1 MSYSNGPRIVTDGLV
16 LCLDAGN
23 SKSYSGSGS
32 TWTDLSGNNNNGT
45 LTNGPT
51 FSSENKGSIIFDG
64 TNDSCSYS
72 LALNKALTVITWAK
86 SPTSTWN
93 NTAGLGSCR
102 FQNGFII
109 HNNASTTVIDAYIM
123 NGNISASYTYLG
135 SATVSNI
142 TIPTMYSFVT
152 NGTNSHQFYVN
163 NSRIINSTTAM
174 SRSDTPSS
182 VTITLASDLGGRWNN
197 IIYYSHLLYNRV
209 LSASEILQNYNALK
223 GRFNL

>member
-1 MSYSNGPRIVTDGLV
+1 MSYHNGPRIITNGLV
-16 LCLDAGN
+16 LYLDAGN
-23 SKSYSGSGS
+23 NKSYPGTGS
-32 TWTDLSGNNNNGT
+32 TWNDLSGNNNNGT

-51 FSSENKGSIIFDG
+51 FSSENKGSIVFDG

-93 NTAGLGSCR
+93 DTAGLGSCR

-109 HNNASTTVIDAYIM
+109 HNNENTTVIDAYIM
-123 NGNISASYTYLG
+123 NGNVSASYTYLG

-142 TIPTMYSFVT
+142 MIPTMYSFVT
-152 NGTNSHQFYVN
+152 NGIDSHQFYVN

-182 VTITLASDLGGRWNN
+182 VAITLASDSGGRWNN
-197 IIYYSHLLYNRV
+197 IIFYSHLLYNRV
-209 LSASEILQNYNALK
+209 LSSTEIIQNYNALK

>member
-16 LCLDAGN
+16 LYLDAGN
-23 SKSYSGSGS
+23 SKSYPGAGT

-45 LTNGPT
+45 LVNGPT
-51 FSSENKGSIIFDG
+51 FSSENKGSIVFDG

-93 NTAGLGSCR
+93 DTAGLGSCR

-109 HNNASTTVIDAYIM
+109 HNNESTTVIDAYIM
-123 NGNISASYTYLG
+123 NGNVSASYTYLG

-152 NGTNSHQFYVN
+152 NGIDSHQFYVN
-163 NSRIINSTTAM
+163 NSRIVNSATAI

-182 VTITLASDLGGRWNN
+182 VAINLASEGGSRWNN
-197 IIYYSHLLYNRV
+197 IILYSHLLYNRV
-209 LSASEILQNYNALK
+209 LSPTEILQNYNATK

>member
-1 MSYSNGPRIVTDGLV
+1 MSYHNGPRIVTNGLV
-16 LCLDAGN
+16 LYLDAGN
-23 SKSYSGSGS
+23 SKSYPGSGT

-45 LTNGPT
+45 LANGPT
-51 FSSENKGSIIFDG
+51 FSSLNRGSIIFDG

-93 NTAGLGSCR
+93 DTAGLGSCR

-109 HNNASTTVIDAYIM
+109 HNNESTKVVDAYIM
-123 NGNISASYTYLG
+123 NGNISASFSYLG
-135 SATVSNI
+135 SVSI
-142 TIPTMYSFVT
+142 PDIAIPTMYSFVT
-152 NGTNSHQFYVN
+152 NGINNHQFYVN
-163 NSRIINSTTAM
+163 NSVVINSAATI

-182 VTITLASDLGGRWNN
+182 VTISLASDLGGRWNN
-197 IIYYSHLLYNRV
+197 IILYSHLLYNRA
-209 LSASEILQNYNALK
+209 LSPTEILQNYNATK

>member
-1 MSYSNGPRIVTDGLV
+1 MS
-16 LCLDAGN
+16 LDAGFTP
-23 SKSYSGSGS
+23 SYPLSGTS
-32 TWTDLSGNNNNGT
+32 WTDMSFSGNNGT

-93 NTAGLGSCR
+93 DTAGLGSCR

-109 HNNASTTVIDAYIM
+109 HNNESTTVVDAYIM
-123 NGNISASYTYLG
+123 NGNISASYSYLG
-135 SATVSNI
+135 SASISNI

-152 NGTNSHQFYVN
+152 NGIDSHQFYVN
-163 NSRIINSTTAM
+163 NSRIVNSAAAI

-182 VTITLASDLGGRWNN
+182 VAITLASDSGGRWNN

-209 LSASEILQNYNALK
+209 LSSTEILQNYNATK
-223 GRFNL
+223 GRYSL